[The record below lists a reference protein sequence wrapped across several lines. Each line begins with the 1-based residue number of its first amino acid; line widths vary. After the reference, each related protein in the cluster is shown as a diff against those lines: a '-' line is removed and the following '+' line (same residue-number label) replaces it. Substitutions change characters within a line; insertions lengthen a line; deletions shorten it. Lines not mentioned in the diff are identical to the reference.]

1 MIIKKIYASSVAKLN
16 SCVHNGGGD
25 DDTLALQAVLDL
37 AKDENVGVHLVMDG
51 AALISQLKVWSNT
64 TIECV
69 TKDCGFYQKDW
80 TNDSMITNAVQ
91 DHYEI
96 KARNISLLGGTYHQ
110 NGQHQEHDIHR
121 DNLEWLSAANEGG
134 NAQDTVFVVGLEFYG
149 VENLLIR
156 DVTLRDFRTFGILIG
171 CFKNV
176 TLDQV
181 WLDLPY
187 GTRGN
192 QDGFHFWG
200 PGQFLTVLNSGGRVG
215 DDVINVGPDEWDC
228 KSSITDVLID
238 GIVMDEGEQAVRL
251 LSRKDGVLDRVTI
264 RNVTGTYRSFGFYI
278 SPWFSEAMGNFRNIF
293 IENVDMQAL
302 PKTYDY
308 RDPFLFSI
316 GGNIENLTLK
326 NIRCHDSADNRV
338 LIEMGLP
345 FLMIM
350 PDDDTPLVWPEPQK
364 LRNVIIDGLT
374 ITEKADDPKDT
385 KYIRIYDKVENLIM
399 RNVVVI
405 KDQAEEN
412 GELLHFGNQGSIE
425 NFVCENIHTKGL
437 KTFAND
443 ETKIKNRF

>member
-1 MIIKKIYASSVAKLN
+1 
-16 SCVHNGGGD
+16 
-25 DDTLALQAVLDL
+25 
-37 AKDENVGVHLVMDG
+37 
-51 AALISQLKVWSNT
+51 
-64 TIECV
+64 
-69 TKDCGFYQKDW
+69 
-80 TNDSMITNAVQ
+80 
-91 DHYEI
+91 
-96 KARNISLLGGTYHQ
+96 
-110 NGQHQEHDIHR
+110 
-121 DNLEWLSAANEGG
+121 
-134 NAQDTVFVVGLEFYG
+134 
-149 VENLLIR
+149 
-156 DVTLRDFRTFGILIG
+156 
-171 CFKNV
+171 
-176 TLDQV
+176 
-181 WLDLPY
+181 
-187 GTRGN
+187 
-192 QDGFHFWG
+192 
-200 PGQFLTVLNSGGRVG
+200 
-215 DDVINVGPDEWDC
+215 
-228 KSSITDVLID
+228 
-238 GIVMDEGEQAVRL
+238 MDEGEQAVRL
-251 LSRKDGVLDRVTI
+251 LSRKDGVLDRETI